1 MNKFTISDFPV
12 DFLSQQDSSFFSSQ
26 SYIDSKNLFNDL
38 KITTPLL
45 PSNNFTDKNLF
56 TGLLSDKLSDK
67 YINGNFSAS
76 NEDENLKILYLKMNN
91 LSLTRKSN
99 NKKIYLMDSIIDN
112 IPTTF
117 SFKMKRKLKSSNLVK
132 INSNYSE
139 LRNTTTINSNDL
151 IPQNTN
157 DPVYDIINK
166 YNFIKNNNYTL
177 IDSIQINSNLY
188 KELIKE
194 IIIQNSSNA
203 NFINKRN
210 SIIEKDNL
218 KLNKNDLKNI
228 LTNLLLNKIFDKE
241 KVLTNYEL
249 PNIETNV
256 SENILNNFIQKEKYD
271 YIMYNHIQSTSSSNW
286 VVNHN
291 LNINNI
297 LNCKI
302 FYNGV
307 LIPHTNINIV
317 DSNTININFSSNR
330 SGLAFII
337 FSTNNI
343 PTLRFIRN
351 ELNDKR
357 IINFKI
363 KNTNFIDIY
372 LENIKDGYCLDVYD
386 GNNLITNYTITPL
399 DKNKVRINFSNTISK
414 GNIFITNT
422 LLFNPKMNFITL
434 TESNLLEQYQFI
446 LDSGL
451 DWEYYE

>member
-286 VVNHN
+286 VVNH
-291 LNINNI
+291 
-297 LNCKI
+297 
-302 FYNGV
+302 
-307 LIPHTNINIV
+307 H
-317 DSNTININFSSNR
+317 
-330 SGLAFII
+330 
-337 FSTNNI
+337 
-343 PTLRFIRN
+343 
-351 ELNDKR
+351 
-357 IINFKI
+357 
-363 KNTNFIDIY
+363 
-372 LENIKDGYCLDVYD
+372 
-386 GNNLITNYTITPL
+386 
-399 DKNKVRINFSNTISK
+399 
-414 GNIFITNT
+414 
-422 LLFNPKMNFITL
+422 
-434 TESNLLEQYQFI
+434 
-446 LDSGL
+446 
-451 DWEYYE
+451 